1 LIVSIN
7 IITQNLKKM
16 DTDVNWKKVKFS
28 KAKYLACNASFGES
42 YESHFRH
49 N

>member
-16 DTDVNWKKVKFS
+16 DTDVNWKKS
-28 KAKYLACNASFGES
+28 KI
-42 YESHFRH
+42 
-49 N
+49 

>member
-16 DTDVNWKKVKFS
+16 DTDVSWKKS
-28 KAKYLACNASFGES
+28 KI
-42 YESHFRH
+42 
-49 N
+49 